1 MITSKSQGLY
11 DKIMLK
17 ILKGRKFLNLT
28 NLYFKD
34 QELEKA
40 YIKS

>member
-1 MITSKSQGLY
+1 MVDSKCQGFH
-11 DKIMLK
+11 DKMMMK
-17 ILKGRKFLNLT
+17 ILEGRKFLNLA

-40 YIKS
+40 YIKN